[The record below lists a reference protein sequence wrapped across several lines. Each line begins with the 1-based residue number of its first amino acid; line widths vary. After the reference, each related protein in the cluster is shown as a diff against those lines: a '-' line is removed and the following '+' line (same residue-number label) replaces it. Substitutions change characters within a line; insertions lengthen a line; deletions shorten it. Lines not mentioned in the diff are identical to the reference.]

1 MGGTVHLRPPKI
13 NPPENI
19 GSPAAVPLNW
29 ERRRNI
35 IGGLAAAL
43 YYLHEQLETQIIHR
57 DVKTSNVM
65 LDSHFNARLGD
76 FGLARWLEHEIEYE
90 IKTPSMQN
98 HQFRLAETTKIGGTI
113 GFGIVVMEVVSG
125 RRAVDLACPDDQ
137 IILLDWI
144 RKLSDEGKLLQAGDS
159 RIPDG
164 SYQLVDMEYQLHLA
178 LLCTLQNPQL
188 RPNMKWVVEALSGN
202 IYGILPGL
210 PSF

>member
-1 MGGTVHLRPPKI
+1 
-13 NPPENI
+13 
-19 GSPAAVPLNW
+19 
-29 ERRRNI
+29 
-35 IGGLAAAL
+35 
-43 YYLHEQLETQIIHR
+43 
-57 DVKTSNVM
+57 
-65 LDSHFNARLGD
+65 
-76 FGLARWLEHEIEYE
+76 
-90 IKTPSMQN
+90 
-98 HQFRLAETTKIGGTI
+98 
-113 GFGIVVMEVVSG
+113 MEVVSG
-125 RRAVDLACPDDQ
+125 RRAMDLACPDDQ

-164 SYQLVDMEYQLHLA
+164 SYQLVDMEYQLHPA